1 MTQTTSA
8 ARSAR
13 PIPEGYH
20 TLTAALAI
28 EGAAQAIDFYERVFE
43 ATVLGR
49 MLGPD
54 GQTVWHAEL
63 RIGDSRL
70 MLSDAM
76 PEMGARGPLA
86 LGGSPVT
93 LHVYV
98 EDADAV
104 FQRAV
109 DAGATVVQP
118 LADAFW
124 GDRYGRFRDP
134 FGHEWGVATHIEDV
148 SDEEM
153 NRRAAAF
160 TGSSSS

>member
-28 EGAAQAIDFYERVFE
+28 EGAAQAIDFYVRAFGAHEH
-43 ATVLGR
+43 GR
-49 MLGPD
+49 MMGPD

-63 RIGDSRL
+63 QIGDSRL
-70 MLSDAM
+70 MLGDAM
-76 PEMGARGPLA
+76 PEMGARGPA
-86 LGGSPVT
+86 DLGGSPVT
-93 LHVYV
+93 LHLYV

-109 DAGATVVQP
+109 EAGATVIQP

-124 GDRYGRFRDP
+124 GDRYGRLQDP
-134 FGHEWGVATHIEDV
+134 FGHQWSIASHIEDL

-153 NRRAAAF
+153 RRRAEAF
-160 TGSSSS
+160 TGASS